1 MVIYIYIY
9 REREREDRDVH
20 CILLTEAHPIY
31 IYILTAVTNEIVKSD
46 VKPKQNLRGVHSIF
60 WKDIRIICL

>member
-20 CILLTEAHPIY
+20 CILLTEAHP